1 MRGCKR
7 TSSTCIQRSIGNT
20 KIVQNKPECSRLG
33 SKERLRKHY
42 FSRGRDLMVKHFIRP
57 SKVNTLFLF
66 EDQRDENVYRL
77 KRRTTEIEKE
87 RGRERQKK
95 KEKEV
100 EEEE

>member
-1 MRGCKR
+1 
-7 TSSTCIQRSIGNT
+7 
-20 KIVQNKPECSRLG
+20 
-33 SKERLRKHY
+33 
-42 FSRGRDLMVKHFIRP
+42 MVKHFIRP
-57 SKVNTLFLF
+57 SKVKILFLF
-66 EDQRDENVYRL
+66 EDQRDENIYRL